1 MYRMKE
7 EQPGEYY
14 IKLRLNP
21 GQHYYYFLENGVK
34 KADRR
39 NPDLVW
45 DADFA
50 DISSFSL
57 PAE

>member
-1 MYRMKE
+1 MYLMKE
-7 EQPGEYY
+7 KRPGEYY

-34 KADRR
+34 ISDRR

-45 DADFA
+45 DTDF
-50 DISSFSL
+50 DEISSFTLSDD
-57 PAE
+57 